1 MHMISGIV
9 AIVGRPNVGKSTIF
23 NRIIGERKS
32 IVEDTPGVT
41 RDRIYG
47 KAEWLIKEFRVIDT
61 GGIQLADQPFREEIN
76 MQVEIAIDEADT
88 ILFVVNGK
96 EGITNDDEYI
106 ARLLQRSQKKV
117 ILAVNKVDDFA
128 QSDSIYEFYNLGLSD
143 PIAVSGAHGIGIGD
157 ILDAIVNSFPDKIQK
172 DYDGMTRFC
181 VIGRPN
187 VGKSSL
193 VNALLNQ
200 ERVIVSNIEG
210 TTRDAID
217 TPFKREGKEYVVID
231 TAGIRKRGKVYEN
244 IEKYSVLRA
253 MSAIERS
260 DVVLVVIDGE
270 SGIRDQDKHVA
281 GFAHEAGKGVI
292 IVYNKWDAVE
302 KDEKTMNRIEKEIRT
317 QFQYLS
323 YAPILFV
330 SALKKQRIQTI
341 LPMIDDVHDA
351 SVLRIQTNVLNEVLM
366 DAQLMTPPPTH
377 KGKRLK
383 IYYASQVAVAP
394 PTIVLFVNDPELLHF
409 SYKRFLENSLREAF
423 GFQGTT
429 LRILAR
435 ERNR

>member
-1 MHMISGIV
+1 M
-9 AIVGRPNVGKSTIF
+9 T
-23 NRIIGERKS
+23 
-32 IVEDTPGVT
+32 
-41 RDRIYG
+41 
-47 KAEWLIKEFRVIDT
+47 KEFRVIDT